1 MTQPHPDG
9 ILAEVHSPRAE
20 GDARVPFNHD
30 DGRALEEIEGR
41 LKTLL
46 PEEYQNSYDALQP
59 VSMGSA
65 GLKFDAAGKVA
76 WNEIWQSFCDLAM
89 AGGPPHKGALLGA
102 GRRADIDARP
112 ERYAEVSEEICRG
125 VMMAAQLEAD
135 PSPTPGWI
143 RVTCYSGGMAQWLLR
158 AIVMENVAARAD
170 GLTLDLPAAPHF
182 RLEKEIKNVVTV
194 IAKTSHYWLG
204 HMPRSQ
210 QRAATDLF
218 VRLADESPLIVPAA
232 TGGEA
237 PPAGM
242 SEHIQHATGLPR
254 GGPAYAGWLGVEC
267 SQVRLAVWMM
277 RALVAVNVLARREG
291 TVLFVPVN
299 AEMDPGEIVAATV
312 ARIHRLAAAK
322 GVC

>member
-1 MTQPHPDG
+1 MPLSQ
-9 ILAEVHSPRAE
+9 
-20 GDARVPFNHD
+20 D
-30 DGRALEEIEGR
+30 DGGAIEEIEAR
-41 LKTLL
+41 LRTIL
-46 PEEYQNSYDALQP
+46 PEEYQNTYDELEP
-59 VSMGSA
+59 VPMRSA
-65 GLKFDAAGKVA
+65 GLKFDADGKVA

-89 AGGPPHKGALLGA
+89 AGGPPHKGTLLEP
-102 GRRADIDARP
+102 GRSSEIDAHP

-143 RVTCYSGGMAQWLLR
+143 RVTCYSGGMAGWLLR
-158 AIVMENVAARAD
+158 AITTENVAAAAQ

-210 QRAATDLF
+210 QRAATGLF
-218 VRLADESPLIVPAA
+218 AWLADEYPLIVPAP
-232 TGGEA
+232 TSGDA
-237 PPAGM
+237 PPGI
-242 SEHIQHATGLPR
+242 SEHIQQATGLPP
-254 GGPAYAGWLGVEC
+254 GGPLYAGWLGVEC

-291 TVLFVPVN
+291 TVLFVPIN
-299 AEMDPGEIVAATV
+299 AEADPRGEMVAGAVT
-312 ARIHRLAAAK
+312 RMHRLAGAK